1 MAQKVLEA
9 FATTDAPAS
18 ETAQPSAVPD
28 SLSSLLSPR
37 QMEVLWLVAQDYTYR
52 EVGEI
57 LGFSERTIKHYMSG
71 IIKQLQLQSRAE
83 AVALVRQRM
92 NQPHPDTA

>member
-9 FATTDAPAS
+9 FAHTNEHPDEQAP
-18 ETAQPSAVPD
+18 PSAAPE

-92 NQPHPDTA
+92 NQPPPESS